1 MITTTFPDHADQ
13 TKPFPKLMRHK
24 ENGSIILFS
33 SEGSGTV
40 VHVGQTAHTPGTHFK
55 CFTAGDYEDY
65 NGPVTL
71 QNK

>member
-13 TKPFPKLMRHK
+13 TKPFPKIMRHREYGALVLMRDARH
-24 ENGSIILFS
+24 
-33 SEGSGTV
+33 GTV
-40 VHVGQTAHTPGTHFK
+40 LHTGQSPRLVGDQITTTPIE
-55 CFTAGDYEDY
+55 DYEDY